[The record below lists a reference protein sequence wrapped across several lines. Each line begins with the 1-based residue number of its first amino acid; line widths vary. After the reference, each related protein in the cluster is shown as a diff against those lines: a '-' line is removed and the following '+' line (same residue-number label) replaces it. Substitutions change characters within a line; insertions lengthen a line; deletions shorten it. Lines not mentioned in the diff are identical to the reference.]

1 MNTNDFV
8 MSGIQLKKMIEK
20 KVEPV
25 IEEYDLRPVELDILV
40 LLHQE
45 KNIDTAKAIVQ
56 RKHLSKAHIS
66 KSIDNLSER
75 GFIQINEDETDR
87 RILHICLTDKS
98 QEVVERMLN
107 IYSECKEIMERGVSA
122 EEMEVV
128 KNVLLKMMK
137 NINHELGEE

>member
-20 KVEPV
+20 KVGPV
-25 IEEYDLRPVELDILV
+25 IREYGLRPVELDILV

-87 RILHICLTDKS
+87 RILHIRLTEKS
-98 QEVVERMLN
+98 QEVIERMLS
-107 IYSECKEIMERGVSA
+107 IYNECKDIMQRGISA
-122 EEMEVV
+122 EELEVV
-128 KNVLLKMMK
+128 KNVLLKMTE
-137 NINHELGEE
+137 NVNHELGEE